1 MALSTK
7 TKIYTRL
14 SCLYYKKHIFFLVKS
29 WSDDLKYYNGNG
41 WWHWKPSTVTATT
54 SRASTLAD
62 CDSTVCY
69 TLVLSC
75 GGGGVATNKTKKNH
89 ETLSLVCLFRDPS
102 TPPRPKSLFD
112 LWNVIRFVPRNN
124 QGLNIYNDCVLNKT
138 IKLLFFLFKLSL
150 RFFFNSFQSDHTCM
164 LYIELFIIKDCTLIF
179 QSTYYMYKWRA
190 DRDRSRFLLVKL
202 SRNTSFFYYW
212 KY

>member
-1 MALSTK
+1 MVTLK
-7 TKIYTRL
+7 TKYCNCNDLPGLDTSWLRL
-14 SCLYYKKHIFFLVKS
+14 DSLLHASAELRRRRRCNKQNKK
-29 WSDDLKYYNGNG
+29 
-41 WWHWKPSTVTATT
+41 
-54 SRASTLAD
+54 R
-62 CDSTVCY
+62 
-69 TLVLSC
+69 
-75 GGGGVATNKTKKNH
+75 NH

-138 IKLLFFLFKLSL
+138 IKLLFFLFKPSL